1 MIWDEAR
8 PLARPIREIVFVE
21 EQGVARELEWDDKD
35 ANCDHAV
42 AFDGNGRAIGTARL
56 LPDARIGRMAVL
68 KEWRGLGVGAAL
80 LRAMLARAR
89 DKGMTEVT
97 LHAQQQA
104 ADFYRRFGFRE
115 QGGEFQEAGI
125 PHVEMRLHLRRSG
138 NDG

>member
-97 LHAQQQA
+97 LHAQTHA
-104 ADFYRRFGFRE
+104 ADFYRKFGFDAR
-115 QGGEFQEAGI
+115 GDEFLEAGI
-125 PHVEMRLHLRRSG
+125 PHVGMSLRLSRTA
-138 NDG
+138 